1 MKCFDL
7 FFGSRWSEVP
17 RAAKMQNGLA
27 PSACSLG
34 AAKTCHEILPH
45 LSLWQIINFPQGWGV
60 NINNPWNHHFKI
72 LKSDCHELWWD
83 VLFEFFGAELMDTKS
98 SWHNPRHLLTGD
110 FWQLRVTLALHANG
124 WHHQL
129 YLFEQRGTF
138 ARRHPEAI
146 ERWFL

>member
-1 MKCFDL
+1 MFRP
-7 FFGSRWSEVP
+7 FFWQPLIRSSEGCEDAKWARAQCMQFRCRKDMSWDFASSYFVANNQCPP
-17 RAAKMQNGLA
+17 RLGGKHKQ
-27 PSACSLG
+27 SL
-34 AAKTCHEILPH
+34 KPPL
-45 LSLWQIINFPQGWGV
+45 
-60 NINNPWNHHFKI
+60 KI
-72 LKSDCHELWWD
+72 LKCDCHEQWWD